1 MISSMGRPLIP
12 PVLLM
17 WSTAIWV
24 PTRAVL
30 PPAAA
35 VPDRGCMVPILYA
48 LAWPNALRHH
58 AGTATVAPR
67 APAAAAPKPRK
78 RRRLVFPLYQN
89 CSALAHCSSCQRSAI
104 GSALLAG
111 IGVVAG
117 HGLEGRVE
125 ALDGPLDVFFSVSER
140 HVELLRGLDNTLLKE
155 RSGENGVTGAIRGQ
169 GRPVVGDG
177 AIGEVDLEHRS
188 LPRHLGGHAHRARG
202 VLERGLHPVA

>member
-1 MISSMGRPLIP
+1 
-12 PVLLM
+12 
-17 WSTAIWV
+17 
-24 PTRAVL
+24 
-30 PPAAA
+30 
-35 VPDRGCMVPILYA
+35 MVPILYA

-67 APAAAAPKPRK
+67 APAAAAPQPRK

-125 ALDGPLDVFFSVSER
+125 GLDGPLDVFFSVSER

-155 RSGENGVTGAIRGQ
+155 RSGENGVTGPIAGKG
-169 GRPVVGDG
+169 GREVVVGG
-177 AIGEVDLEHRS
+177 SGEVVSEHGSFPAHLAAKLNTRAAAWNPVL
-188 LPRHLGGHAHRARG
+188 LPW
-202 VLERGLHPVA
+202 